1 MAARRKL
8 QLVVPASLIVAAMLV
23 PSVGRATG
31 GRYAFAGGT
40 PRQQAEVARALAAS
54 SFDWD
59 VVPARVTI
67 HIRRGVLSHATPGE
81 IWLDAD
87 LLDAGS
93 VAWGVV
99 QHEYAH
105 QVDFFLLTPPARARL
120 LGRLGATVWCAQT
133 DVRRDQLGCERFASA
148 LAWAFWPSAD
158 NCMRPEGARPAWT
171 ARFRKLVSGLIE
183 TNTRRAEGDL

>member
-1 MAARRKL
+1 VAARRNL
-8 QLVVPASLIVAAMLV
+8 QLLVLALLVVAAMLV

-40 PRQQAEVARALAAS
+40 PRQQAEVVRALAAS

-59 VVPARVTI
+59 IVPACVTV

-105 QVDFFLLTPPARARL
+105 QVDFFLLTPAARAEL
-120 LGRLGATVWCAQT
+120 LRQLGGTVWCAQI
-133 DVRRDQLGCERFASA
+133 DARRDQLGCERFASA

-158 NCMRPEGARPAWT
+158 NCMRPEGARPDWT
-171 ARFRKLVSGLIE
+171 ARFRKLVSGLID
-183 TNTRRAEGDL
+183 TDTRRAGGDR

>member
-1 MAARRKL
+1 VAARRKL

-93 VAWGVV
+93 LAWGVV
-99 QHEYAH
+99 QHEHAH
-105 QVDFFLLTPPARARL
+105 QVDFFLLTPPARAQL
-120 LGRLGATVWCAQT
+120 LGRLRATDWCAQT

>member
-1 MAARRKL
+1 VAARRKL
-8 QLVVPASLIVAAMLV
+8 PLLVPSSLIVAAMLV

>member
-1 MAARRKL
+1 VAARRNL
-8 QLVVPASLIVAAMLV
+8 QLLVLALLVVAAMLV

-31 GRYAFAGGT
+31 GRYACAGGT
-40 PRQQAEVARALAAS
+40 PRHQAEVARALAAS

-59 VVPARVTI
+59 IVPARVTI
-67 HIRRGVLSHATPGE
+67 HIRRGVLSHATRGE

-105 QVDFFLLTPPARARL
+105 QVDFFLLTPPARAQL
-120 LGRLGATVWCAQT
+120 LGRLRATVWCAQT
-133 DVRRDQLGCERFASA
+133 DARRDQLGCERFASA

-158 NCMRPEGARPAWT
+158 NCTRPEGRPAWM

>member
-1 MAARRKL
+1 VAARRNL
-8 QLVVPASLIVAAMLV
+8 QLLVLASSIVAAMLV

-59 VVPARVTI
+59 IVPARVTI
-67 HIRRGVLSHATPGE
+67 HIRRGVLSQATPGE

-105 QVDFFLLTPPARARL
+105 QVDFFLLTPAARAEL
-120 LGRLGATVWCAQT
+120 LRRLGATVWCAQI

-171 ARFRKLVSGLIE
+171 ARFRKLVSGLID
-183 TNTRRAEGDL
+183 TDTRRAEGDR

>member
-1 MAARRKL
+1 MRARRNL
-8 QLVVPASLIVAAMLV
+8 QLLVLALLVVAAMLV

-40 PRQQAEVARALAAS
+40 PRQQAEVVRALAAS

-59 VVPARVTI
+59 IVPARVTV
-67 HIRRGVLSHATPGE
+67 HIRRGVLSHTTPGE
-81 IWLDAD
+81 IWLDTD

-105 QVDFFLLTPPARARL
+105 QLDFFLLTPAARAEL
-120 LGRLGATVWCAQT
+120 LRQLGGTVWCAQI
-133 DVRRDQLGCERFASA
+133 DARRDQLGCERFASA

-158 NCMRPEGARPAWT
+158 NCMRPEAARPAWT
-171 ARFRKLVSGLIE
+171 ARFRKLVSGLID
-183 TNTRRAEGDL
+183 TDTRRAGGDR

>member
-8 QLVVPASLIVAAMLV
+8 QLLVPASLIVAAMLV

>member
-1 MAARRKL
+1 MPARRNL
-8 QLVVPASLIVAAMLV
+8 QLLVLALLVVAAMLV

-59 VVPARVTI
+59 IVPVSVTI
-67 HIRRGVLSHATPGE
+67 HIHRGVLSHATPGE

-87 LLDAGS
+87 LLDAGP

-105 QVDFFLLTPPARARL
+105 QVDFFLLTTAARAHL
-120 LGRLGATVWCAQT
+120 LRQLGATVWCPQT
-133 DVRRDQLGCERFASA
+133 DSRRDQLGCERFASA

-158 NCMRPEGARPAWT
+158 NCMRPECARPAST

-183 TNTRRAEGDL
+183 TNTRRAGGDR

>member
-1 MAARRKL
+1 MGARRNL
-8 QLVVPASLIVAAMLV
+8 QLLVLALLVVAAMLL

-59 VVPARVTI
+59 IVPATVTI
-67 HIRRGVLSHATPGE
+67 HIGRGVLPRATPGE

-87 LLDAGS
+87 LLDAGP

-105 QVDFFLLTPPARARL
+105 QVDFLLLTPAARAQLRASWVRL
-120 LGRLGATVWCAQT
+120 SGAHRPTVAAISSGASGSRPRWPGRSGPRQT
-133 DVRRDQLGCERFASA
+133 TACVRRVRGRPGRPASA
-148 LAWAFWPSAD
+148 SSS
-158 NCMRPEGARPAWT
+158 PA
-171 ARFRKLVSGLIE
+171 
-183 TNTRRAEGDL
+183 